1 VRVLIAEDDVT
12 SRTVLTALLRKWGH
26 DPVATQNGA
35 QAVEVL
41 QQMDAPLLLLLDW
54 NMPEMNGLEVTRRV
68 RAQDTSNPPYIILL
82 TVRDETVH
90 IVAGLDAGANDY
102 MIKPYKAEE
111 LRARVSVGQ
120 RMLALQANLL
130 EARNALA
137 HQALHDPLTGV
148 YNRRAIDTVLCQE
161 LARAQRENVGLAIG
175 MCDID
180 HFKQVNDTH
189 GHTVGDEALCAFVH
203 RLTGHLRE
211 YDHLGRWG
219 GEEFLVIA
227 PGITENSSAGLY
239 ERLRAAVADNPIPTK
254 AGSLPITV
262 SIGVAVWSGKET
274 VDELLSAADSALYQ
288 AKQRGRNCVSSCLAD
303 GRMVESASP

>member
-1 VRVLIAEDDVT
+1 VRILIAEDDLT
-12 SRTVLTALLRKWGH
+12 SRTVLTALLRNWGY
-26 DPVATQNGA
+26 DPMATEDGA
-35 QAVEVL
+35 KTMEAL
-41 QQMDAPLLLLLDW
+41 QQADAPRLLLLDW
-54 NMPEMNGLEVTRRV
+54 NMPKMNGLEVTRQV

-82 TVRDETVH
+82 TSRGETVH

-102 MIKPYKAEE
+102 MIKPYKTEE

-120 RMLALQANLL
+120 RMLELQANLL

-148 YNRRAIDTVLCQE
+148 YNRRAIDNVLCQE

-180 HFKQVNDTH
+180 HFKRVNDTY
-189 GHTVGDEALCAFVH
+189 GHTVGDEALCGFVH
-203 RLTGHLRE
+203 RLKRHLRE

-219 GEEFLVIA
+219 GEEFLVVA
-227 PGITENSSAGLY
+227 PGITEKGSGGLY
-239 ERLRAAVADNPIPTK
+239 ERLRAAVADDPLPTR
-254 AGSLPITV
+254 AGNLSITV

-274 VDELLSAADSALYQ
+274 EDELLSAADYALYQ
-288 AKQRGRNCVSSCLAD
+288 AKGQGRNCVSICLAN
-303 GRMVESASP
+303 GRMVKSESP